1 MSAARTGR
9 AGAGATAKATQL
21 ARQERPQVLLMA
33 AAGALPGTLIGV
45 LTSSV
50 LIGAVLA
57 LAGAVASGMWQ
68 RGRGTAARWRM
79 GAEGER
85 RTGRHLNLL
94 RLRPGWTVLHDR
106 AMPGTRAN
114 VDHLIIS
121 PDGTVFNVDAK
132 VRRGRVKYN
141 PRRNYLQVGRT
152 SGYQLVSSTVFE
164 SERIAAV
171 LQAHMGRPVPVRSA
185 LAVHRAA
192 IPTWHDITL
201 KGVRVLPARAT
212 RRWLLAQA
220 GPRTEAGREVAA
232 ACQHLFPPYT

>member
-1 MSAARTGR
+1 MSAVRTGR
-9 AGAGATAKATQL
+9 AGAGATAKAAQL
-21 ARQERPQVLLMA
+21 ARQERPQVLLVA
-33 AAGALPGTLIGV
+33 AAGALPGILIGT

-50 LIGAVLA
+50 LIGVVLA
-57 LAGAVASGMWQ
+57 LAGAVTGGVWQ

-79 GAEGER
+79 GAGGER
-85 RTGRHLNLL
+85 RTGRHLNVL

-106 AMPGTRAN
+106 ALPGTRAN
-114 VDHLIIS
+114 VDHLVIS
-121 PDGTVFNVDAK
+121 PDGTVWNIDAK
-132 VRRGRVKYN
+132 VRNGRVKYN

-152 SGYQLVSSTVFE
+152 SGYQLVASTVFE
-164 SERIAAV
+164 TERIAEA

-192 IPTWHDITL
+192 IPTWHAINL
-201 KGVRVLPARAT
+201 KGVRVLPARAA

-232 ACQHLFPPYT
+232 VCQRLFPPYP